1 MSTFRSIT
9 CTLLAFLFCSPI
21 FSRFV
26 GKRNMFPD
34 LDRSGLDNSRKK
46 KRTSYDTTGQ
56 VNFHHH
62 GNLNKKTSNKEINQ
76 GEIDLST
83 HRRDFMKNNGHSS
96 NFTKK
101 YVEKASSHKFVNKKR
116 KSSDESLD
124 CFNDLWEEYTSNTN
138 SPSWNRNK
146 CAKKMLNL
154 KNGKEVS
161 NFDNQNLFEENKFHD
176 PNSKTKFKM
185 ETVTQNTDVNM
196 SSESRIENNAFK
208 PAQNYLAE
216 ASTSRERDSYLS
228 TKLKQEDSQISDKF
242 SQLRMARQKK
252 LEKSEGFD
260 NSLDNISSDEYIDLT
275 MPQRKKETFP
285 KLNYNRIR
293 WPSDSESNSESEN
306 SDTVPLREILGG
318 NLSEKKKKHTR
329 DLCEQMLKN
338 KNHVKNSQEKK
349 ERLERKDLGRNNFLS
364 KKDLKEKLAS
374 KSSTVSSQKT
384 AISLNNLESEGSPNK
399 IVKKDSIQNV
409 SKQNMSIISVS
420 STDSHNLSHAMPQ
433 VHNEATEGV
442 DNFSQQFSPLHVPP
456 DSTNTFRPTFV
467 SPRLP
472 VPGSVRRG
480 RHVDRWRDRYIDDVV
495 TSPTMLLSSQMLPS
509 SNVSPPAR
517 DLGSLSPHLLNR
529 TRSVRSH
536 KGLLHNP

>member
-1 MSTFRSIT
+1 
-9 CTLLAFLFCSPI
+9 
-21 FSRFV
+21 
-26 GKRNMFPD
+26 MFPD

-46 KRTSYDTTGQ
+46 QRTSYDTTGQ

-62 GNLNKKTSNKEINQ
+62 GDLNKKTSNKQINQ

-96 NFTKK
+96 NFNKK
-101 YVEKASSHKFVNKKR
+101 YVEKASSHKFVNDKKR

-124 CFNDLWEEYTSNTN
+124 CFNDLWEEYTSNT
-138 SPSWNRNK
+138 PSWNRNK
-146 CAKKMLNL
+146 YAKKKLNL
-154 KNGKEVS
+154 KNGK
-161 NFDNQNLFEENKFHD
+161 NFDNHKSFEENKFHD
-176 PNSKTKFKM
+176 PNSKTKFKV
-185 ETVTQNTDVNM
+185 ETVTQTTDVNM

-208 PAQNYLAE
+208 PALNYLAE

-228 TKLKQEDSQISDKF
+228 TKRKQEDSQISDKF
-242 SQLRMARQKK
+242 SQLRMSRQKK
-252 LEKSEGFD
+252 LEKSDGFD
-260 NSLDNISSDEYIDLT
+260 NSLNNISSDEYVDLT
-275 MPQRKKETFP
+275 MPQRKKETLP

-293 WPSDSESNSESEN
+293 WPSDSESDSESED

-329 DLCEQMLKN
+329 DLCEQTFKN
-338 KNHVKNSQEKK
+338 KNHGKSSQEKK

-364 KKDLKEKLAS
+364 KKDLKEKLPS
-374 KSSTVSSQKT
+374 KSSTASSQKT
-384 AISLNNLESEGSPNK
+384 AISLNNLESEGSPNQ
-399 IVKKDSIQNV
+399 IVKKDPVQNV
-409 SKQNMSIISVS
+409 SEQNMSIISVS
-420 STDSHNLSHAMPQ
+420 STDSHNLSHDMPQ
-433 VHNEATEGV
+433 VHNEANEGV

-467 SPRLP
+467 CPRLP

-480 RHVDRWRDRYIDDVV
+480 RHVDRRRDRYIDDVV

-536 KGLLHNP
+536 KGL